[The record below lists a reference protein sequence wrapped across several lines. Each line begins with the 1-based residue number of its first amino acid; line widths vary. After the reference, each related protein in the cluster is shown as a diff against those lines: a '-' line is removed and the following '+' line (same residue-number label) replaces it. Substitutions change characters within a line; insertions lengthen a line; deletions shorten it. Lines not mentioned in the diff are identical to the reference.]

1 MAIIF
6 YGVTS
11 PDLNLDVKMELSDAD
26 SQRIMTYL
34 VAGSPYG
41 TVTENV
47 QYKVYDESWTPE
59 PGQTEAD
66 RPMIP
71 DPDWVPEEGQTE
83 AGRPLIPDASWVP
96 APGQTEDDRPF
107 YWAQRWETR
116 QATPEEAAKAYAT
129 AVMNSLLADTLN
141 WEKVQAGTDAANNV
155 PPITPVEP
163 PHGAPPTE

>member
-47 QYKVYDESWTPE
+47 QSQVPNPAWSPD
-59 PGQTEAD
+59 Q
-66 RPMIP
+66 P
-71 DPDWVPEEGQTE
+71 DPLDPPEYIDVQ
-83 AGRPLIPDASWVP
+83 SWV
-96 APGQTEDDRPF
+96 
-107 YWAQRWETR
+107 TR

-141 WEKVQAGTDAANNV
+141 WEKVQAGTSAANNV
-155 PPITPVEP
+155 PPITPVVP
-163 PHGAPPTE
+163 PHAP